1 MYRHAE
7 GEISLCAADA
17 CYLRWM
23 RDDDGGTGPFAKM
36 FGHLDIDSV

>member
-1 MYRHAE
+1 
-7 GEISLCAADA
+7 LCAADA